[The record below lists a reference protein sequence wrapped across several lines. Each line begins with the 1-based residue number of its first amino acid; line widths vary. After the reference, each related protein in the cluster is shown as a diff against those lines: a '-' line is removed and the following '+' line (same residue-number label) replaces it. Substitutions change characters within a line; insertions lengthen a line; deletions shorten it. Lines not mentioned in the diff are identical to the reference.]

1 MKFLYINH
9 IICEIKH
16 SHIICGI
23 NDRLD
28 TEKYQCK
35 EEQRKGYQ
43 QISC

>member
-16 SHIICGI
+16 SLCGI

-28 TEKYQCK
+28 TEKNQCK